1 MVRHGSNPLG
11 HHMVLPYIILAL
23 LGCGPNSQERAAI
36 AYATDMQALLDENK
50 AIGREF
56 LDVAAS
62 IKKDSLDTHGVAKRF
77 TERIV
82 PRAVDLSRKVEEIEP
97 GTESLAKVHGE
108 IARAWQIRADA
119 YRQLRI
125 AWNDGD
131 LQGYTRALHDHRA
144 VEKAETRY
152 LNATNTILAP
162 YRLSLDPYP

>member
-1 MVRHGSNPLG
+1 
-11 HHMVLPYIILAL
+11 MVLPYIILAL

-36 AYATDMQALLDENK
+36 AYATEMQALLDENK

-82 PRAVDLSRKVEEIEP
+82 PRAVDLSKKVEQIEP

-108 IARAWQIRADA
+108 ISRAWQIRADA

-152 LNATNTILAP
+152 LNATNMILAR
-162 YRLSLDPYP
+162 YQVTLDPYP